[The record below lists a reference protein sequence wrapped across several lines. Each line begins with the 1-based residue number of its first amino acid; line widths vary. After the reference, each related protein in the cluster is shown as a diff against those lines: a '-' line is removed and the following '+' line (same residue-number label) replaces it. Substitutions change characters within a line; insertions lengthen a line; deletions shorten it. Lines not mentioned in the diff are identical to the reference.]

1 MATLAKINEPLSKF
15 DGHIIQRAAIFGLMS
30 QNKDVLENAFT
41 ASRAAIGSLCRKSA
55 LEIQHLGKEVSASTI
70 AEGIC

>member
-30 QNKDVLENAFT
+30 QNKDVLVDVFNGLA
-41 ASRAAIGSLCRKSA
+41 GSYQSLVSQRYLRNPA
-55 LEIQHLGKEVSASTI
+55 LMKG
-70 AEGIC
+70 G